1 MRRPVLRRRIVAAW
15 LRELARL
22 FGEATAAFFRSGGPT
37 QAAALAFYALLASVP
52 LLFAMLAL
60 CGAVSGENWTGQLAL
75 RRQLAAIT
83 PYIDEVLVSRARR
96 LLWASAEFSL
106 GSTLFLLWSSWLFL
120 EALRRALAWPWQER
134 PPAAAGSLAARC
146 LGVAWGAVAGVLFVG
161 AVTGAMYLAYL
172 PRLEPR
178 GSLLREWSAV
188 WGVACLT
195 GIFAAAYLLFLPGRR
210 PLRAI
215 AGVSAALAAAG
226 WGVSVVFAR
235 ILAGMPRY
243 ELVYGS
249 LSGAVLFVLWLDYN
263 AWLVLFGAWFLR
275 LWQESHAPSRLR
287 QRLSPAGWYD
297 RWRAGRLTRRTGVRD

>member
-1 MRRPVLRRRIVAAW
+1 MKWPVVRRRIVAAW
-15 LRELARL
+15 LREIVRL
-22 FGEATAAFFRSGGPT
+22 GGEATAAFFRSGGPT
-37 QAAALAFYALLASVP
+37 QAAALAFYALLSSVP

-60 CGAVSGENWTGQLAL
+60 CGAVSGESWTGQMAL
-75 RRQLAAIT
+75 RRQLAVIA

-96 LLWASAEFSL
+96 LLWASAGFSL
-106 GSTLFLLWSSWLFL
+106 ESALFLLWSSWLFL
-120 EALRRALAWPWQER
+120 GALRQALARPWQER
-134 PPAAAGSLAARC
+134 PSAVARSLAVRC
-146 LGVAWGAVAGVLFVG
+146 LGLAWGAVAGVLFVG
-161 AVTGAMYLAYL
+161 AVTAAMYLAYL

-215 AGVSAALAAAG
+215 AGVSAGLAAAG

-235 ILAGMPRY
+235 LVAELPRY

-249 LSGAVLFVLWLDYN
+249 LSGAVLFLLWLDYN

-297 RWRAGRLTRRTGVRD
+297 RWRAGRLTRRTAPRD

>member
-1 MRRPVLRRRIVAAW
+1 MRRPVVRRRIVAAW

-22 FGEATAAFFRSGGPT
+22 SGEATASFFRSGGPT

-60 CGAVSGENWTGQLAL
+60 CGAVSGESWTGQMAL

-96 LLWASAEFSL
+96 LLWASAGFSL
-106 GSTLFLLWSSWLFL
+106 ESTLFLLWSSWLFL
-120 EALRRALAWPWQER
+120 ETLRRALARPWQER
-134 PPAAAGSLAARC
+134 PPAPSGSLAGRC
-146 LGVAWGAVAGVLFVG
+146 LGLAWGAVAGVLFVG
-161 AVTGAMYLAYL
+161 AVTAAMYLAYL

-215 AGVSAALAAAG
+215 AGVSAGLAAAG
-226 WGVSVVFAR
+226 WGVSVVLAR
-235 ILAGMPRY
+235 ILAELPRY

-249 LSGAVLFVLWLDYN
+249 LSGAVLFLLWLDYN
-263 AWLVLFGAWFLR
+263 AWLVLLGAWFLR
-275 LWQESHAPSRLR
+275 LWQESHAPSRLH

-297 RWRAGRLTRRTGVRD
+297 RWRAGRLTRRTGARD